1 MEHNEFVEKSRGS
14 EMVWGVEGFYRPVH
28 LVWGLFGL
36 LSVLAV
42 SLLILTPT
50 LGFGFY
56 CA

>member
-28 LVWGLFGL
+28 LVWGFSRL